1 MHVFLPLEPTAASVS
16 LGSEQPFAAMRLDV
30 CFAYSVPSAL

>member
-16 LGSEQPFAAMRLDV
+16 LGSQLPFAACCTKVR
-30 CFAYSVPSAL
+30 SGP